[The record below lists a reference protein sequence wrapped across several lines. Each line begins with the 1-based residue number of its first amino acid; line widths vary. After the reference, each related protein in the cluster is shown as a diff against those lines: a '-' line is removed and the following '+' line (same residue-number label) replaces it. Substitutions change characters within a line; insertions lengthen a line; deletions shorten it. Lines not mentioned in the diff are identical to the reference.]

1 MKFDV
6 VVGNPPYQE
15 ETHGR
20 ETANGQKRV
29 KSIFPVFQELA
40 DTIAQDS
47 ACLIYPG
54 GRWIHRSGKG
64 MTKFGLAQINDP
76 HLKTL
81 MFFKDSGELFD
92 GVGISDGVS
101 VVLKD
106 YHKNDNT
113 FNYEYFDHQVHVSVT
128 RQFPGEDLLQL
139 NPQDESVVAKM
150 DAFVADHGLKYLH
163 DSIFSQK
170 LFQIESD
177 FVEKHPNDVTP
188 YSGQTFDEKHT
199 VKVLTNDKAGKSGRA
214 KWFLVDRSKIPANH
228 ALIDEFQVIVSSA
241 NAGGQK
247 RSNQIDIADNHSAFG
262 RARLALKSFKTEVEA
277 ENFLKYA
284 SSTLIKFAFLMT
296 DESLTSLAKKVPDL
310 IDYTS
315 SNNYINYSLN
325 VDDQVNKLFG
335 ITDEEITYMMSQ
347 IPDRD

>member
-1 MKFDV
+1 MKFDI

-40 DTIAQDS
+40 DTIANDS

-81 MFFKDSGELFD
+81 MFFKDSGELFE
-92 GVGISDGVS
+92 GVGIPDGVS

-106 YHKNDNT
+106 YHKTDDK
-113 FNYEYFDHQVHVSVT
+113 FEYEYFDHQVHVSVT
-128 RQFPGEDLLQL
+128 RQAPGEDLMQL
-139 NPQDESVVAKM
+139 NPQDQSIVARI
-150 DAFVADHGLKYLH
+150 DEFVASHNLPYLH
-163 DSIFSQK
+163 DSVFSQK

-177 FVEKHPNDVTP
+177 FVEKHPEDVTP
-188 YSGQTFDEKHT
+188 YNGQMFDPKHT
-199 VKVLTNDKAGKSGRA
+199 AKVLTNDKAGKSGRA
-214 KWFLVDRSKIPANH
+214 NWFLVDRSKIPTNN

-277 ENFLKYA
+277 KNFLKYA
-284 SSTLIKFAFLMT
+284 NSNLIKFAFLMT

-310 IDYTS
+310 VDYTD
-315 SNNYINYSLN
+315 SNKYLNYSLN
-325 VDDQVNKLFG
+325 IDNQLNKLFG
-335 ITDEEITYMMSQ
+335 ITDQEQDYIVSQ
-347 IPDRD
+347 IPNRD